1 LREIGLVT
9 KIESGAAI
17 VKIIPGD
24 DCGDCNACSIG
35 GKPGEREL
43 RIYAQSLP
51 PVGSQV
57 EIAIA
62 EKAVVNAAFT
72 IFFLP
77 LLAFLS
83 GYFSGESLAAELQ
96 LNTSAGAWS
105 GAFVFLG
112 AAISWLRFK
121 DSRAGRSG
129 PSIVRVINAGA
140 NP

>member
-17 VKIIPGD
+17 VKIIPGA

-72 IFFLP
+72 IFLLP

-83 GYFSGESLAAELQ
+83 GYFSGESFGRRAAVEYQRGSLVRRVRV
-96 LNTSAGAWS
+96 SWRS
-105 GAFVFLG
+105 YFV
-112 AAISWLRFK
+112 AAIQR
-121 DSRAGRSG
+121 
-129 PSIVRVINAGA
+129 
-140 NP
+140 